1 MDNDAATVKLGPHL
15 MVPCLKCRSENVIK
29 GRVVN
34 YDNEHSAV
42 FRPLGLRFLAL
53 TLDQGPRL
61 NRDGFACL
69 DCGLVWSST
78 APDELA
84 VFIRKHCAKGD

>member
-1 MDNDAATVKLGPHL
+1 MMDNDAATVKLGPHL

-53 TLDQGPRL
+53 TL
-61 NRDGFACL
+61 N
-69 DCGLVWSST
+69 
-78 APDELA
+78 
-84 VFIRKHCAKGD
+84 